1 MQAGEVTATVNLLS
15 LFGNSGYDISR
26 IYIDDTRLHAIVLE
40 DGRANWDIMKADST
54 TTDTAATEE
63 GSGNFRIKLQ
73 RVELDGV
80 DLIYDDRQGDMFA
93 EVDGLALTCRGD
105 LSGERSTLQLKAET
119 DGVTYRTGGVPFL
132 NKARITARLDV
143 DADFTNGRYETEGQ
157 RPHPECHRGKPRRMG
172 ATGRRQDR
180 HDIKLHTND
189 IGFKE
194 VLSLVPAIYAK
205 DFDQLKTDGTATLS
219 AYAKARSKATMCLRS
234 KPTSR

>member
-1 MQAGEVTATVNLLS
+1 MKKVVKIAAIVVAVIIVLLIALPFMFRGKIAELVKTEGNKMLNAEFDFASLDISLIRHFPQASLSLEDFWLKGKGDFANDTLVQAGEVTATVNLLS

-143 DADFTNGRYETEGQ
+143 DADFTNGR
-157 RPHPECHRGKPRRMG
+157 
-172 ATGRRQDR
+172 
-180 HDIKLHTND
+180 
-189 IGFKE
+189 
-194 VLSLVPAIYAK
+194 
-205 DFDQLKTDGTATLS
+205 
-219 AYAKARSKATMCLRS
+219 
-234 KPTSR
+234 